1 MSYNN
6 AMQKLINAL
15 YAYIKFLEDEI
26 KALSVILLHKNNIIP
41 DPEAVDRGEALR
53 KAIRELSGEK

>member
-1 MSYNN
+1 
-6 AMQKLINAL
+6 MQKLINAL